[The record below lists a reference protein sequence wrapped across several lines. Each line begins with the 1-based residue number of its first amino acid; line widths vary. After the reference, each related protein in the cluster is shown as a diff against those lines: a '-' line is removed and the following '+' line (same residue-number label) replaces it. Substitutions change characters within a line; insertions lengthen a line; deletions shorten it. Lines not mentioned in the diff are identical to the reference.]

1 MNDKNDKPYFVNNS
15 LNSLELEDW
24 LQQQSLFVA
33 RYNKLQ
39 KEKTTLLEQLESI
52 ENELTAIFNFPFEG
66 KLHLPWE
73 PNPFLKNHQE
83 DKL

>member
-1 MNDKNDKPYFVNNS
+1 MSDKNEKLYFVNDD

-24 LQQQSLFVA
+24 LLQQSLFVG

-39 KEKTTLLEQLESI
+39 KEKATLLEQLESI
-52 ENELTAIFNFPFEG
+52 ENELAAIFNFPFEG
-66 KLHLPWE
+66 KLNLPWE